1 MLVAAACQGDW
12 LVLANCM
19 TGTQGTD
26 TDYGDDTIFVGTP
39 MPMNFKLRPA
49 VQQKPFDADANAKP
63 ESLTPQQPE
72 DKSPEGT
79 LGDDNSQSRTSQ
91 MESNDPGRR
100 FVQSRRGP
108 GAWRIRQSSGG
119 TAASRPSCV
128 ANAT

>member
-91 MESNDPGRR
+91 MESNDHKH
-100 FVQSRRGP
+100 
-108 GAWRIRQSSGG
+108 I
-119 TAASRPSCV
+119 
-128 ANAT
+128 